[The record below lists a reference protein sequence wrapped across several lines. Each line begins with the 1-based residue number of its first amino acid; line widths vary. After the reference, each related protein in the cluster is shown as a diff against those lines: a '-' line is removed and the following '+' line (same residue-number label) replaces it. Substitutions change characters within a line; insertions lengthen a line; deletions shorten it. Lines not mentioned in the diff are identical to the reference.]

1 MRCEMKDDGIVRKV
15 GRGEREEGG
24 GMIVTGNRF

>member
-1 MRCEMKDDGIVRKV
+1 MV

-24 GMIVTGNRF
+24 REVGKEGWVGRRQRWKVSG